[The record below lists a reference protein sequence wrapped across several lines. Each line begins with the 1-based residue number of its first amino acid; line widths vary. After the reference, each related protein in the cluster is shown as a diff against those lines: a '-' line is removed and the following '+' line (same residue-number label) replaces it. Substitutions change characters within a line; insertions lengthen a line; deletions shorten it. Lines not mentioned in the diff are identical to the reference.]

1 MTSINFEHPLAAEQ
15 AFYQAFTAADPRA
28 MRQVWE
34 SDAEV
39 ICAHP
44 MGAAIQGLEPIM
56 ESFAQIFSSG
66 QRLRFIVDR
75 VSMIASPE
83 MAISVVY
90 EHILGEDAQ
99 KPHPPILVTNA
110 YRRGPQGW
118 RMVLHQASPAVM
130 GEKTGA
136 QTLSALH

>member
-1 MTSINFEHPLAAEQ
+1 MTSIHFENPQAAEQ
-15 AFYQAFTAADPRA
+15 AFYQAFTTADARA
-28 MRQVWE
+28 MRQVWG

-39 ICAHP
+39 VCAHP

-56 ESFAQIFSSG
+56 ESFAQIFASG
-66 QRLRFIVDR
+66 KRLRFIVDR
-75 VSMIASPE
+75 VSLIASRE
-83 MAISVVY
+83 MTISIVY
-90 EHILGEDAQ
+90 EHILSEDAQ

-130 GEKTGA
+130 GEMAAA
-136 QTLSALH
+136 QTMGALH